1 MIGVLEAGRW
11 MPLSI
16 VEEDGRIAVSSPYH
30 PNFPARARSL
40 GGSWDAARRVWVF
53 DLRDH
58 DRVKSLCSEI
68 YGTDAMAYGAGG
80 TAPFANAVGR
90 GGARNEFADG
100 AAAVPHY
107 YGHRNRLRQRLVD
120 AGAENLPDYELLE
133 MLLFA
138 ANRRGDVKPLAKAL
152 LAQFGGFA
160 ELLSADPDALAAAGL
175 GLAGIAAL
183 KSVREAALRLMRAE
197 LQEQPVINT
206 WDKLIDYCTA
216 QVAHNKVEEFHI
228 LFLDRKNVLLKHERQ
243 QRGTVDHTPVY
254 TREVVKR
261 ALELGASAL
270 ILVHNHPSGDPTPSK
285 ADIAVT
291 QDIKKAA
298 APLGVVLHDHVIIGR
313 NRHTSLRDLGLI

>member
-1 MIGVLEAGRW
+1 

-16 VEEDGRIAVSSPYH
+16 VEEDGRIAVTSPYH
-30 PNFPARARSL
+30 PNFPARARVL
-40 GGSWDAARRVWVF
+40 GGTWDPARRVWLF
-53 DLRDH
+53 DLG
-58 DRVKSLCSEI
+58 DRERVRTLCSEI
-68 YGTDAMAYGAGG
+68 YGPDGTGYGTLPSATGSG
-80 TAPFANAVGR
+80 PRNQFAEG
-90 GGARNEFADG
+90 
-100 AAAVPHY
+100 AAVPHY

-120 AGAENLPDYELLE
+120 AGAEALPDYELLE

-138 ANRRGDVKPLAKAL
+138 ATPRGDVKPVAKAL
-152 LAQFGGFA
+152 LARFGGFA
-160 ELLSADPDALAAAGL
+160 ATISADPEALAAAGL
-175 GLAGIAAL
+175 SLAGVAAL

-197 LQEQPVINT
+197 LQQQPVVNS

-216 QVAHNKVEEFHI
+216 QIAHGQIEEFHI
-228 LFLDRKNVLLKHERQ
+228 LFLDRKNVLIKHERQ
-243 QRGTVDHTPVY
+243 QKGTIDHTPVY
-254 TREVVKR
+254 PREVVKR